1 MTQITREELD
11 HFKEQ
16 ALEKESEFLVSL
28 MLESDNESVR
38 KLLKEVLMVAKLVHG
53 EELEEKIGEYKISLI
68 HQRLDAILKQKNDE
82 LVLHLKI
89 EAMCKKTETPFK
101 SIREKMKKGWNQ

>member
-68 HQRLDAILKQKNDE
+68 HQRHNAILKQKSDE
-82 LVLHLKI
+82 LMLRLKI
-89 EAMCKKTETPFK
+89 EETCK
-101 SIREKMKKGWNQ
+101 RM